1 MRDDGR
7 LEQAKAI
14 PILEVAHM
22 LGIDGL
28 RAAGV
33 EKVGP
38 CPACGGDDR
47 FGIHPV
53 KQVFTCRKCG
63 GAGDGVALV
72 QLAHGCDFKAAL
84 AFLVGEAD
92 AQIDPAVIAARQEAA
107 RAAKAKQDKYAA
119 DARAFALREAR
130 EIWER
135 SANGEGTPAQAYLRG
150 RGIRFDIWPPTLR
163 FIADHP
169 YKKSV
174 NHVFREIHRGPA
186 MIAAIQDGHGQIT
199 AVHQTWIDPARP
211 GEKAKI
217 SFNGEA
223 MAAKLVRGSKKGGAI
238 RLSPRIDGG
247 VMVMGEGIETTGTAL
262 SAAVVENAV
271 YWAGVDLGNMAG
283 LQERVTGKR
292 NSGLPDMSDTK
303 AFVPPDWV
311 SGLIYIQ
318 DGDSAPG
325 PTRAKLEAGLR
336 RAMRLRPGITAQIVH
351 PGGDFDLNDLGR
363 GAGKKQEQQKE
374 GRANE
379 Q

>member
-38 CPACGGDDR
+38 CPACGGRDR
-47 FGIHPV
+47 FGIHPI
-53 KQVFTCRKCG
+53 KQVFTCRKCQ

-72 QLAHGCDFKAAL
+72 QLVHGCDFKAAL

-92 AQIDPAVIAARQEAA
+92 AQIDPAVIAARI
-107 RAAKAKQDKYAA
+107 AKAKETQAKQDKYAA
-119 DARAFALREAR
+119 DARAFALKEAR
-130 EIWER
+130 EIWR
-135 SANGEGTPAQAYLRG
+135 ASVPGAGTHAEAYLRG
-150 RGIRFDIWPPTLR
+150 RGIRFDIWPPALR

-169 YKKSV
+169 YIKSIRRGGR
-174 NHVFREIHRGPA
+174 REMHRGPA
-186 MIAAIQDGHGQIT
+186 MIAGIQNAAGQIT

-211 GEKAKI
+211 GEKASI
-217 SFNGEA
+217 VFDGEA
-223 MAAKLVRGSKKGGAI
+223 MPAKLVRGSKKGGAI

-262 SAAVVENAV
+262 TAGACVGGV

-283 LQERVTGKR
+283 LQEKIAGQQ
-292 NSGLPDMSDTK
+292 NSGLPDMSDDA

-311 SGLIYIQ
+311 AGLTYIQ
-318 DGDSAPG
+318 DGDSAPK
-325 PTRAKLEAGLR
+325 PTRAKLECGLH
-336 RAMRLRPGITAQIVH
+336 RAMRRRPGLVCKIVH
-351 PGGDFDLNDLGR
+351 PGGGFDLNDLGR
-363 GAGKKQEQQKE
+363 GAVQEPEKDE
-374 GRANE
+374 GQASE